1 MSIRLF
7 VWGRQPGPQDTAGER
22 LLFSVWYALSLQYNK
37 YLLTLYLYLVK
48 KVRRGGDILQFQVYS
63 KGRGTDNNVEKVQMF
78 GVSEVER
85 TQLCLERN
93 KNTKRRVRGKS
104 LEVEPEGNFNLI
116 FNFKIKHIENCSPRL
131 ITMNK
136 VFSFRAAEWQL
147 LTTPCNEWKIPVWK
161 NISLYHTSMYMFD
174 FTFHGTK

>member
-1 MSIRLF
+1 M
-7 VWGRQPGPQDTAGER
+7 
-22 LLFSVWYALSLQYNK
+22 
-37 YLLTLYLYLVK
+37 TLYLYLVK

-63 KGRGTDNNVEKVQMF
+63 RGRGTDDNVETVLAEGVQKF
-78 GVSEVER
+78 GVSEIER

-116 FNFKIKHIENCSPRL
+116 FNFKIKHIENCSPRS

-136 VFSFRAAEWQL
+136 VFSS
-147 LTTPCNEWKIPVWK
+147 K
-161 NISLYHTSMYMFD
+161 
-174 FTFHGTK
+174 